1 MSQRIIEVVDYDSR
15 WPELFAEEQK
25 LLAHTLGAV
34 VRKIH
39 HIGSTSVEGLSAK
52 PIIDILLEVAS
63 VAELDQLNNQMVSIG
78 YLPKGE
84 FGIPRRRYFQKGDVI
99 RTHQLHAYGIGDSEL
114 VRHLAFRD
122 YLVRNQNIADEYGR
136 LKKEVAASCD
146 NDIDRYCDG
155 KDAFIK
161 EHEAKALQA
170 LAATRPMN

>member
-15 WPELFAEEQK
+15 WPGQFADEKK
-25 LLAHTLGAV
+25 LLARILGPVA
-34 VRKIH
+34 KNIYH
-39 HIGSTSVEGLSAK
+39 FGSTSVEGLAAK

-63 VAELDQLNNQMVSIG
+63 VAALDQLNDQMVSIG

-99 RTHQLHAYGIGDSEL
+99 RTHQVHAYGIGDPEL

-122 YLVRNQNIADEYGR
+122 YLVRNGAIADEYAR
-136 LKKEVAASCD
+136 LKKAVAASCD

-170 LAATRPMN
+170 LAAARSMN

>member
-25 LLAHTLGAV
+25 LLARTLGAV
-34 VRKIH
+34 VQKIH
-39 HIGSTSVEGLSAK
+39 HIGSTSVEGLAAK

-63 VAELDQLNNQMVSIG
+63 VAELDQLNDQMVSIG

-84 FGIPRRRYFQKGDVI
+84 FGIPRRRYFQKGDAI

-122 YLVRNQNIADEYGR
+122 YLVRNQNIADEYAR

-170 LAATRPMN
+170 LAATRPIN